1 MVGLAVTWGAI
12 DYLQLDEGSRLPQ
25 FFAWGAIDWLH
36 LDMGMDHC
44 SSLAGVEDLAE
55 AMGCTRHL
63 LVYLCMSD
71 FIAIS

>member
-12 DYLQLDEGSRLPQ
+12 DYLQLDEGSRALQ

-36 LDMGMDHC
+36 LDRGVDHC
-44 SSLAGVEDLAE
+44 SSLPGVDDFAE

-63 LVYLCMSD
+63 PVDACMSD
-71 FIAIS
+71 FIAMS